1 MLIRSVTACQRSSEP
16 WALSGTINIY
26 FFSVFNFVSE
36 HKTLNLEEHDS
47 LWKNLCIS
55 VQHNVQSCRQASEGT
70 RQEHV
75 TNGCHSTIRNA
86 SPHKHIC

>member
-16 WALSGTINIY
+16 WALSGTINI
-26 FFSVFNFVSE
+26 FFFNVFNFVSE
-36 HKTLNLEEHDS
+36 DKTLNLEEHDS

-55 VQHNVQSCRQASEGT
+55 VQHNVQSCRQASEGM
-70 RQEHV
+70 RQEDAA
-75 TNGCHSTIRNA
+75 NGCDSTIRNA